1 MADDKKVIISIEVKG
16 KAASSELDKTKK
28 SADRLAAA
36 TKKLKDL
43 QSQEAIELAKVN
55 QQIRIQKEV
64 NDAAAKSSLGLA
76 NASTKS
82 AMAAGAMKTNAG
94 LNNAIIAESARLAS
108 DASYG
113 FTAIANNLGQ
123 LVSLFSAS
131 ANAAGGLRSA
141 IAALFTA
148 QSVFLIGIQLLIT
161 YGSDIVN
168 FFKGNQKAVDDFNKS
183 LEDLE
188 ETVQSQR
195 RELLGYI
202 EVLKDNNISEKAR
215 LNALKELEAASPN
228 IVDTYNK
235 QKTSLE
241 DLTKQVEEYI
251 RQQRL
256 RGELDA
262 ILEANQDIFA
272 EREKIRATQKKLDA
286 AQEAGD
292 VEKLKK
298 IYEENA
304 SFFQKYLD
312 ISNKSYEAAGGK
324 GNLARLAGFDEDV
337 DYAELFRVQ
346 SEDTVNQFDSA
357 VKRIVEIEKQLTADR
372 DDPSGGRGRRDRTA
386 RFSDF
391 KQGLFN
397 LDRDIEK
404 IEQDSLNRFLQTE
417 QAKLTQE
424 EANQK
429 NIYRVRFNVFKETQ
443 ELRQREFVE
452 QQQTRLDRFL
462 KEEKDEKKRAI
473 ARKAFNDA
481 VLDSKKELNE
491 SIVNGEIELNQVLEA
506 ITKNFNDRRVIL
518 DEELAKRILQT
529 AYQTELA
536 QAKAADAQS
545 GIMSIFQ
552 SKAEEVNIRQL
563 KSQVLLQK
571 GIVQVYKEGTVERAN
586 AELELA
592 QLQEQLAD
600 AELARQRRRFNE
612 IKEIYTQGAG
622 VIKGISDARKN
633 VEINNANAE
642 LEARIAAGED
652 EVRAKERF
660 DAQIEEANKRAW
672 KIEQGLKISRVIMD
686 TYQAGILAYGSQL
699 IVGDPTSPIR
709 AQVAQA
715 LTLANGAAQIAAIL
729 ATKYDSKSLKGST
742 APSSGG
748 RDVTVEAPDF
758 NVVGASPESQ
768 LAGSIAPILSQPLKA
783 FVVESEITNAQNNV
797 KNYRETAGI

>member
-1 MADDKKVIISIEVKG
+1 MADSKKVIISIEVKG
-16 KAASSELDKTKK
+16 KGASSELDKTKK
-28 SADRLAAA
+28 SADRLASA

-76 NASTKS
+76 SASTKS

-256 RGELDA
+256 RGELEA
-262 ILEANQDIFA
+262 ILEANQEIFA
-272 EREKIRATQKKLDA
+272 EREKIRATQKKLDS

-304 SFFQKYLD
+304 SFFQKFLD
-312 ISNKSYEAAGGK
+312 ISNESYEASGGLGLFGRFFAG
-324 GNLARLAGFDEDV
+324 DEKINF
-337 DYAELFRVQ
+337 AELFRKQ
-346 SEDTVNQFDSA
+346 SQDTVDSYDA
-357 VKRIVEIEKQLTADR
+357 ALKRIVEIEKELTAEPDE
-372 DDPSGGRGRRDRTA
+372 PNGGGGKRDRTA

-397 LDRDIEK
+397 LDKDIEK

-443 ELRQREFVE
+443 ELRQKEFVE
-452 QQQTRLDRFL
+452 QQQARLDRFL

-481 VLDSKKELNE
+481 VLDSRKELNE
-491 SIVNGEIELNQVLEA
+491 SIVNAEVELNQVLEA

-518 DEELAKRILQT
+518 NEELAKRILQT
-529 AYQTELA
+529 AYETELA

-545 GIMSIFQ
+545 GILDIFQ

-563 KSQVLLQK
+563 KSQVSLQE

-592 QLQEQLAD
+592 QLQEELAD
-600 AELARQRRRFNE
+600 AEIARQKRRFNE
-612 IKEIYTQGAG
+612 IKEIYTQGVA
-622 VIKGISDARKN
+622 VIKGISDTRKN
-633 VEINNANAE
+633 IEINNARAE

-652 EVRAKERF
+652 EIKAKERF
-660 DAQIEEANKRAW
+660 DEQVEEANKKAW
-672 KIEQGLKISRVIMD
+672 KIEQGLKISKVIMD
-686 TYQAGILAYGSQL
+686 TIQAGWLSYGSQL
-699 IVGDPTSPIR
+699 VIGDPSSPVR
-709 AQVAQA
+709 AQIAQA
-715 LTLANGAAQIAAIL
+715 LTLASGAAQIAAI
-729 ATKYDSKSLKGST
+729 ASTKYDSKSLKGSS

-748 RDVTVEAPDF
+748 RDVNVEAPDF

-768 LAGSIAPILSQPLKA
+768 LVGSILPILSKPMKA
-783 FVVESEITNAQNNV
+783 FVVESEITDAQNNV
-797 KNYRETAGI
+797 KNYRDTAGT

>member
-1 MADDKKVIISIEVKG
+1 MADSKKVIISIEVKG
-16 KAASSELDKTKK
+16 KGASSELDKTKK
-28 SADRLAAA
+28 SADRLASA

-76 NASTKS
+76 SASTKS

-148 QSVFLIGIQLLIT
+148 QSIFLISIQLLIT
-161 YGSDIVN
+161 YGNDVIN
-168 FFKGNQKAVDDFNKS
+168 FFKGNQKAVEDFEKS

-215 LNALKELEAASPN
+215 LNALKELEAASPG
-228 IVDTYNK
+228 IIDSYDK

-241 DLTKQVEEYI
+241 KLTKQVEEYI

-256 RGELDA
+256 RGELEALLD
-262 ILEANQDIFA
+262 ANQELFVK
-272 EREKIRATQKKLDA
+272 REKIRAAEQAIISADSEEDRRKILDENTNIFQELEALRQGTVGKKGL
-286 AQEAGD
+286 
-292 VEKLKK
+292 
-298 IYEENA
+298 I
-304 SFFQKYLD
+304 
-312 ISNKSYEAAGGK
+312 
-324 GNLARLAGFDEDV
+324 ARFLTGEDDV
-337 DYAELFRVQ
+337 DILKGFQEI
-346 SEDTVNQFDSA
+346 SKGTVEEYEKVVA
-357 VKRIVEIEKQLTADR
+357 KIIEIEKQLTADP
-372 DDPSGGRGRRDRTA
+372 DGGNGGTGKRDRTA

-391 KQGLFN
+391 RQGLFN
-397 LDRDIEK
+397 LDKDIEK

-429 NIYRVRFNVFKETQ
+429 NIYRVRFNVFKDTQ
-443 ELRQREFVE
+443 ALRQQEFVE

-473 ARKAFNDA
+473 ARKGFNDA

-491 SIVNGEIELNQVLEA
+491 SIINGEIELNQVLEA
-506 ITKNFNDRRVIL
+506 INENFNDRRVIL
-518 DEELAKRILQT
+518 DEELAKRVLQT
-529 AYQTELA
+529 AYETELA

-545 GIMSIFQ
+545 GILDIFQ

-563 KSQVLLQK
+563 TSQVELQK
-571 GIVQVYKEGTVERAN
+571 GIVKIYKEGTVERAN

-592 QLQEQLAD
+592 QLQEELAD
-600 AELARQRRRFNE
+600 AEIARQKRRFNE
-612 IKEIYTQGAG
+612 IKEIYTQGVA
-622 VIKGISDARKN
+622 VIKGISDTRKN
-633 VEINNANAE
+633 IEINNARAE

-652 EVRAKERF
+652 EIKAKERF
-660 DAQIEEANKRAW
+660 DEQVEEANKKAW
-672 KIEQGLKISRVIMD
+672 KIEQGLKISKVIMD
-686 TYQAGILAYGSQL
+686 TIQAGWLSYGSQL
-699 IVGDPTSPIR
+699 VIGDPSSPVR
-709 AQVAQA
+709 AQIAQA
-715 LTLANGAAQIAAIL
+715 LTLASGAAQIAAI
-729 ATKYDSKSLKGST
+729 ASTKYDSKSLKGSS

-748 RDVTVEAPDF
+748 RDVNVEAPDF

-768 LAGSIAPILSQPLKA
+768 LVGSILPILSKPMKA
-783 FVVESEITNAQNNV
+783 FVVESEITDAQNNV
-797 KNYRETAGI
+797 KNYRDTAGT

>member
-28 SADRLAAA
+28 SADRLATA

-76 NASTKS
+76 DATTRS
-82 AMAAGAMKTNAG
+82 AMASGAMKTNAG

-131 ANAAGGLRSA
+131 ANAAGGLASSIR
-141 IAALFTA
+141 ALFTA
-148 QSVFLIGIQLLIT
+148 QSLFLIGIQLLIT
-161 YGSDIVN
+161 YGNDIIN

-202 EVLKDNNISEKAR
+202 EVLKDNNISEKER

-228 IVDTYNK
+228 IVDTYDK

-241 DLTKQVEEYI
+241 ELTKQVEEYI

-256 RGELDA
+256 RGELEA
-262 ILEANQDIFA
+262 LLEANQELFVK
-272 EREKIRATQKKLDA
+272 REKIRAAEEAIINAKTEEERRRILDENTNIFQELEALRQGTVGKKGLIARFLTGEDDIDILKGF
-286 AQEAGD
+286 QEISKGT
-292 VEKLKK
+292 VEEYQRVVKK
-298 IYEENA
+298 
-304 SFFQKYLD
+304 
-312 ISNKSYEAAGGK
+312 
-324 GNLARLAGFDEDV
+324 
-337 DYAELFRVQ
+337 
-346 SEDTVNQFDSA
+346 
-357 VKRIVEIEKQLTADR
+357 IVEIEKQLTAEPDE
-372 DDPSGGRGRRDRTA
+372 PTGGRGRRDRTA

-452 QQQTRLDRFL
+452 QQQIRLDRFL

-481 VLDSKKELNE
+481 VLDSRKELNE
-491 SIVNGEIELNQVLEA
+491 SIINAETELNEVLEA
-506 ITKNFNDRRVIL
+506 ITKNFNKRRVIL
-518 DEELAKRILQT
+518 DEELAKRVLQI

-545 GIMSIFQ
+545 GILDIFQ

-622 VIKGISDARKN
+622 VIKGISDTRKN

-686 TYQAGILAYGSQL
+686 TYQAGYLAYGSQL

-729 ATKYDSKSLKGST
+729 ATKYDSKSLKGGAT
-742 APSSGG
+742 PSSR

-797 KNYRETAGI
+797 KNYRETAGT

>member
-1 MADDKKVIISIEVKG
+1 MADSKKVIISIEVKG
-16 KAASSELDKTKK
+16 KGASSELDKTKK
-28 SADRLAAA
+28 SADRLATA

-76 NASTKS
+76 NATTKS
-82 AMAAGAMKTNAG
+82 AMASGAMRTNSG

-131 ANAAGGLRSA
+131 ANAAGGLASSIR
-141 IAALFTA
+141 ALFTA
-148 QSVFLIGIQLLIT
+148 QSLFLIGIQLLIT
-161 YGSDIVN
+161 YGSDIIN

-202 EVLKDNNISEKAR
+202 EVLKDNNITEKQR

-256 RGELDA
+256 RGELEA
-262 ILEANQDIFA
+262 LLEANQEIFA

-304 SFFQKYLD
+304 SFFQKFLD
-312 ISNKSYEAAGGK
+312 ISNESYEASGGLGLFGRFFAG
-324 GNLARLAGFDEDV
+324 DEKINF
-337 DYAELFRVQ
+337 AELFRKQ
-346 SEDTVNQFDSA
+346 SQETVDSYDA
-357 VKRIVEIEKQLTADR
+357 ALKRIVEIEKQLTAEP
-372 DDPSGGRGRRDRTA
+372 DPKEGGGKRDRTA

-391 KQGLFN
+391 RQGLFN
-397 LDRDIEK
+397 LDKDIEK

-429 NIYRVRFNVFKETQ
+429 NIYRVRFNVFKDTQ
-443 ELRQREFVE
+443 ELRQKEFVE

-481 VLDSKKELNE
+481 VLDSRKELNE
-491 SIVNGEIELNQVLEA
+491 SIVNAEVELNQVLEA

-529 AYQTELA
+529 AYETELA

-545 GIMSIFQ
+545 GILDIFQ

-563 KSQVLLQK
+563 KSQVLLQE

-592 QLQEQLAD
+592 QLQEELAD
-600 AELARQRRRFNE
+600 TEISRQRRRFNE
-612 IKEIYTQGAG
+612 IKEIYTQGVA
-622 VIKGISDARKN
+622 VIKGISDTRKN
-633 VEINNANAE
+633 IEINNARAE

-652 EVRAKERF
+652 EIKAKERF
-660 DAQIEEANKRAW
+660 DEQIEEANKKAW

-686 TYQAGILAYGSQL
+686 TIQAGWLSYGSQL
-699 IVGDPTSPIR
+699 VIGDPSSPVR
-709 AQVAQA
+709 AQIAQA
-715 LTLANGAAQIAAIL
+715 LTLASGAAQIAAI
-729 ATKYDSKSLKGST
+729 ASTKYDSKSLKGSS

-748 RDVTVEAPDF
+748 RDVNVEAPDF
-758 NVVGASPESQ
+758 NVVGASIESQ
-768 LAGSIAPILSQPLKA
+768 LVGSIIPILSKPFKA
-783 FVVESEITNAQNNV
+783 FVVESEITDAQNNV
-797 KNYRETAGI
+797 KNYRQTSGT

>member
-1 MADDKKVIISIEVKG
+1 MADSKKVIISIEVKG
-16 KAASSELDKTKK
+16 KGASSELDKTKK
-28 SADRLAAA
+28 SADRLATA

-76 NASTKS
+76 NATTKS
-82 AMAAGAMKTNAG
+82 AMAAGAMKTNSG

-131 ANAAGGLRSA
+131 ANAAGGLASS
-141 IAALFTA
+141 IKALFTA
-148 QSVFLIGIQLLIT
+148 QSLFLIGIQLLIT
-161 YGSDIVN
+161 YGSDIIN
-168 FFKGNQKAVDDFNKS
+168 FFKGNQKAVEDFEKS
-183 LEDLE
+183 LENLE

-202 EVLKDNNISEKAR
+202 EVLKDNNISEKER

-228 IVDTYNK
+228 IVDTYDK

-241 DLTKQVEEYI
+241 ELTKQVEEYI

-256 RGELDA
+256 RGELEA
-262 ILEANQDIFA
+262 LLEANQELFVK
-272 EREKIRATQKKLDA
+272 REKIRAAEEAIINADSEEDRRKILDENTNIFQELEALRQGTVGKKGLIARFLTGEDDIDVLKGF
-286 AQEAGD
+286 QEISKGT
-292 VEKLKK
+292 VEEYQRVVKK
-298 IYEENA
+298 
-304 SFFQKYLD
+304 
-312 ISNKSYEAAGGK
+312 
-324 GNLARLAGFDEDV
+324 
-337 DYAELFRVQ
+337 
-346 SEDTVNQFDSA
+346 
-357 VKRIVEIEKQLTADR
+357 IVEIEKQLTAEP
-372 DDPSGGRGRRDRTA
+372 DPKEGGGKRDRTA

-429 NIYRVRFNVFKETQ
+429 NIFRVRFNVFKETQ
-443 ELRQREFVE
+443 ELRQKEFVE

-481 VLDSKKELNE
+481 VLDSRKELNE
-491 SIVNGEIELNQVLEA
+491 SIVNAEVELNQVLEA
-506 ITKNFNDRRVIL
+506 ITENFNDRRVIL

-529 AYQTELA
+529 AYETELA

-545 GIMSIFQ
+545 GILDIFQ

-563 KSQVLLQK
+563 TSQVELQK
-571 GIVQVYKEGTVERAN
+571 GIVNVYKEGTVERAN

-592 QLQEQLAD
+592 QLQERLAD
-600 AELARQRRRFNE
+600 AEISRQKRRFNE
-612 IKEIYTQGAG
+612 IKEIYTQGVA
-622 VIKGISDARKN
+622 VIKGISDTRKN
-633 VEINNANAE
+633 IEINNARAE

-652 EVRAKERF
+652 EIKAKERF
-660 DAQIEEANKRAW
+660 DEQVEEANKKAW
-672 KIEQGLKISRVIMD
+672 KIEQGLKISKVIMD
-686 TYQAGILAYGSQL
+686 TIQAGWLSYGSQL
-699 IVGDPTSPIR
+699 VIGDPSSPVR
-709 AQVAQA
+709 AQIAQA
-715 LTLANGAAQIAAIL
+715 LTLASGAAQIAAI
-729 ATKYDSKSLKGST
+729 ASTKYDSKSLKGSS
-742 APSSGG
+742 APSSRG
-748 RDVTVEAPDF
+748 RDVNVEAPDF

-768 LAGSIAPILSQPLKA
+768 LVGSILPILSQPIKA
-783 FVVESEITNAQNNV
+783 FVVESEITNAQDNV
-797 KNYRETAGI
+797 KNYRETAGT

>member
-1 MADDKKVIISIEVKG
+1 MADSKKVIISIEVKG
-16 KAASSELDKTKK
+16 KGASSELDKTKK
-28 SADRLAAA
+28 SADRLATA

-76 NASTKS
+76 SASTKS

-131 ANAAGGLRSA
+131 ANAAGGLASSIR
-141 IAALFTA
+141 ALFTA
-148 QSVFLIGIQLLIT
+148 QSLFLIGIQLLIT
-161 YGSDIVN
+161 YGSDIIN
-168 FFKGNQKAVDDFNKS
+168 FFKGNQKAVEDFEKS
-183 LEDLE
+183 LENLE

-202 EVLKDNNISEKAR
+202 EVLKDNNISEKER

-228 IVDTYNK
+228 IVDTYDK

-241 DLTKQVEEYI
+241 ELTKQVEEYI

-256 RGELDA
+256 RGELEA
-262 ILEANQDIFA
+262 LLEANQELFVK
-272 EREKIRATQKKLDA
+272 REKIRAAEEAIINADSEEDRRKILDENTNIFQELEALRQGTVGKKGLIARFLTGEDDIDVLKGF
-286 AQEAGD
+286 QEISKGT
-292 VEKLKK
+292 VEEYQRVVKK
-298 IYEENA
+298 
-304 SFFQKYLD
+304 
-312 ISNKSYEAAGGK
+312 
-324 GNLARLAGFDEDV
+324 
-337 DYAELFRVQ
+337 
-346 SEDTVNQFDSA
+346 
-357 VKRIVEIEKQLTADR
+357 IVEIEKQLTAEP
-372 DDPSGGRGRRDRTA
+372 DPKEGGGKRDRTA

-429 NIYRVRFNVFKETQ
+429 NIYRVRFNVFKDTQ
-443 ELRQREFVE
+443 ELRQKEFVE

-481 VLDSKKELNE
+481 VLDSRKELNE
-491 SIVNGEIELNQVLEA
+491 SIVNAEVELNQVLEA

-529 AYQTELA
+529 AYETELA

-545 GIMSIFQ
+545 GILDIFQ

-563 KSQVLLQK
+563 KSQVLLQE

-592 QLQEQLAD
+592 QLQEELAD
-600 AELARQRRRFNE
+600 TEIARQRRRFNE
-612 IKEIYTQGAG
+612 IKEIYTQGVA
-622 VIKGISDARKN
+622 VIKGISDTRKN
-633 VEINNANAE
+633 IEINNARAE

-652 EVRAKERF
+652 EIKAKERF
-660 DAQIEEANKRAW
+660 DEQVEEANKKAW

-686 TYQAGILAYGSQL
+686 TIQTGWLSYGSQL
-699 IVGDPTSPIR
+699 VIGDPSSPVR
-709 AQVAQA
+709 AQIAQA
-715 LTLANGAAQIAAIL
+715 LTLASGAAQIAAI
-729 ATKYDSKSLKGST
+729 ASTKYDSKSLKGSS

-748 RDVTVEAPDF
+748 RDVNVEAPDF

-768 LAGSIAPILSQPLKA
+768 LVGSILPILSKPFKA
-783 FVVESEITNAQNNV
+783 FVVESEITDAQNNA
-797 KNYRETAGI
+797 KNYRETAST

>member
-1 MADDKKVIISIEVKG
+1 MADSKKVIISIEVKG
-16 KAASSELDKTKK
+16 KGASSELDKTKK
-28 SADRLAAA
+28 SADRLATA

-76 NASTKS
+76 SASTKS
-82 AMAAGAMKTNAG
+82 AMAAGAMKTNTG

-131 ANAAGGLRSA
+131 ANAAGGLASS
-141 IAALFTA
+141 IKALFTA
-148 QSVFLIGIQLLIT
+148 QSLFLIGIQLLIT
-161 YGSDIVN
+161 YGSDIIN
-168 FFKGNQKAVDDFNKS
+168 FFKGNQKAVEDFEKS
-183 LEDLE
+183 LENLE

-202 EVLKDNNISEKAR
+202 EVLKDNNISEKQR

-262 ILEANQDIFA
+262 LLEANQEIFA

-304 SFFQKYLD
+304 SFFQKFLD
-312 ISNKSYEAAGGK
+312 ISNESYEASGGLGLFGRFFAG
-324 GNLARLAGFDEDV
+324 DEKINF
-337 DYAELFRVQ
+337 AELFRKQ
-346 SEDTVNQFDSA
+346 SQDTVDSYDTA
-357 VKRIVEIEKQLTADR
+357 LKRIVEIEKQLTAEPDESNGGR
-372 DDPSGGRGRRDRTA
+372 GGRGRVA
-386 RFSDF
+386 RFGEF
-391 KQGLFN
+391 RQALFN
-397 LDRDIEK
+397 LDKDIEK

-417 QAKLTQE
+417 QAKLAQE

-429 NIYRVRFNVFKETQ
+429 NIYRVRFNVFKDTQ
-443 ELRQREFVE
+443 ELRQQEFIE
-452 QQQTRLDRFL
+452 QQQRRLDNFL
-462 KEEKDEKKRAI
+462 ETEKDEKKRAI
-473 ARKAFNDA
+473 AIEAFNNA

-491 SIVNGEIELNQVLEA
+491 SIINGEIELNQVLEA
-506 ITKNFNDRRVIL
+506 ITENFNDRRVIL

-545 GIMSIFQ
+545 GILDIFQ

-563 KSQVLLQK
+563 TSQVELQK
-571 GIVQVYKEGTVERAN
+571 GIVNVYKEGTVERAN

-592 QLQEQLAD
+592 ELQEELAD
-600 AELARQRRRFNE
+600 AEIARQKRRFNE
-612 IKEIYTQGAG
+612 IKEIYTQGVA
-622 VIKGISDARKN
+622 VIKGISDTRKN
-633 VEINNANAE
+633 IEINNARAE

-652 EVRAKERF
+652 EIKAKERF
-660 DAQIEEANKRAW
+660 DEQVEEANKKAW
-672 KIEQGLKISRVIMD
+672 KIEQGLKISKVIMD
-686 TYQAGILAYGSQL
+686 TIQAGWLSYGSQL
-699 IVGDPTSPIR
+699 VIGDPSSPVR
-709 AQVAQA
+709 AQIAQA
-715 LTLANGAAQIAAIL
+715 LTLASGAAQIAAI
-729 ATKYDSKSLKGST
+729 ASTKYDSKSLKGSS
-742 APSSGG
+742 APSSRG
-748 RDVTVEAPDF
+748 RDVNVEAPDF
-758 NVVGASPESQ
+758 NVVGASPQSQ
-768 LAGSIAPILSQPLKA
+768 LAASVAQQQTQPLRA
-783 FVVESEITNAQNNV
+783 FVVGKDITNQQEFDRNIAT
-797 KNYRETAGI
+797 TAGL

>member
-1 MADDKKVIISIEVKG
+1 MADSKKVIISIEVKG
-16 KAASSELDKTKK
+16 KGASSELDKTKK
-28 SADRLAAA
+28 SADRLATA

-76 NASTKS
+76 NATTKS
-82 AMAAGAMKTNAG
+82 AMAASSMKTNSG

-161 YGSDIVN
+161 YGNDIYN
-168 FFKGNQKAVDDFNKS
+168 FFKGSQKAVDDFNKS
-183 LEDLE
+183 LENLE

-256 RGELDA
+256 RGELEA
-262 ILEANQDIFA
+262 LLEANQEIFA

-304 SFFQKYLD
+304 SFFQKFLD
-312 ISNKSYEAAGGK
+312 ISNESYEASGGLGLFGRFFAG
-324 GNLARLAGFDEDV
+324 DEKINF
-337 DYAELFRVQ
+337 AELFRKQ
-346 SEDTVNQFDSA
+346 SEDTVDSYDA
-357 VKRIVEIEKQLTADR
+357 ALKRIVEIEKELTAEP
-372 DDPSGGRGRRDRTA
+372 DDINGGGGKRDRTA

-443 ELRQREFVE
+443 ELRQKEFVE

-481 VLDSKKELNE
+481 VLDSRKELNE
-491 SIVNGEIELNQVLEA
+491 SIINAETELNEVLKA
-506 ITKNFNDRRVIL
+506 ITDNFHDRRVIL
-518 DEELAKRILQT
+518 NEELAKKVLQT
-529 AYQTELA
+529 AYETELA

-545 GIMSIFQ
+545 GILDIFQ
-552 SKAEEVNIRQL
+552 GKAEEVNIRQL
-563 KSQVLLQK
+563 KSQVLLQED
-571 GIVQVYKEGTVERAN
+571 IVKVYKEGTVERAN

-592 QLQEQLAD
+592 QLQEELAD
-600 AELARQRRRFNE
+600 AEIARQRRRFNE
-612 IKEIYTQGAG
+612 IKEIYTQGVS
-622 VIKGISDARKN
+622 VIKGISDTRKN
-633 VEINNANAE
+633 IEINNARE
-642 LEARIAAGED
+642 EYEARVAAGHN
-652 EVRAKERF
+652 EVEAKKKF
-660 DAQIEEANKRAW
+660 DKQKEEAEKKAW
-672 KIEQGLKISRVIMD
+672 KIEQGLKISKVIMD
-686 TYQAGILAYGSQL
+686 TIQAGWLSYGSQL
-699 IVGDPTSPIR
+699 VIGDPTSPVR
-709 AQVAQA
+709 AQIAQA
-715 LTLANGAAQIAAIL
+715 LTLASGAAQIAAI
-729 ATKYDSKSLKGST
+729 ASTKYDSRTLGGGSDRGST
-742 APSSGG
+742 AP
-748 RDVTVEAPDF
+748 TVEAPDF
-758 NVVGASPESQ
+758 NVVGASPQSQ
-768 LAGSIAPILSQPLKA
+768 LAASVAQQQTQPLRA
-783 FVVESEITNAQNNV
+783 FVVGKDITNQQEFDRNIAT
-797 KNYRETAGI
+797 TAGL

>member
-1 MADDKKVIISIEVKG
+1 MADSKKVIISIEVKG
-16 KAASSELDKTKK
+16 KGASSELDKTKK
-28 SADRLAAA
+28 SADRLASA

-76 NASTKS
+76 SASTKS

-256 RGELDA
+256 RGELEA
-262 ILEANQDIFA
+262 ILEANQEIFA
-272 EREKIRATQKKLDA
+272 EREKIRATQKKLDS

-304 SFFQKYLD
+304 SFFQKFLD
-312 ISNKSYEAAGGK
+312 ISYDS
-324 GNLARLAGFDEDV
+324 FDI
-337 DYAELFRVQ
+337 
-346 SEDTVNQFDSA
+346 S
-357 VKRIVEIEKQLTADR
+357 
-372 DDPSGGRGRRDRTA
+372 
-386 RFSDF
+386 
-391 KQGLFN
+391 
-397 LDRDIEK
+397 
-404 IEQDSLNRFLQTE
+404 
-417 QAKLTQE
+417 
-424 EANQK
+424 
-429 NIYRVRFNVFKETQ
+429 
-443 ELRQREFVE
+443 
-452 QQQTRLDRFL
+452 
-462 KEEKDEKKRAI
+462 
-473 ARKAFNDA
+473 
-481 VLDSKKELNE
+481 
-491 SIVNGEIELNQVLEA
+491 
-506 ITKNFNDRRVIL
+506 KNF
-518 DEELAKRILQT
+518 
-529 AYQTELA
+529 
-536 QAKAADAQS
+536 
-545 GIMSIFQ
+545 
-552 SKAEEVNIRQL
+552 
-563 KSQVLLQK
+563 
-571 GIVQVYKEGTVERAN
+571 
-586 AELELA
+586 
-592 QLQEQLAD
+592 
-600 AELARQRRRFNE
+600 
-612 IKEIYTQGAG
+612 
-622 VIKGISDARKN
+622 
-633 VEINNANAE
+633 
-642 LEARIAAGED
+642 
-652 EVRAKERF
+652 
-660 DAQIEEANKRAW
+660 
-672 KIEQGLKISRVIMD
+672 
-686 TYQAGILAYGSQL
+686 
-699 IVGDPTSPIR
+699 
-709 AQVAQA
+709 
-715 LTLANGAAQIAAIL
+715 
-729 ATKYDSKSLKGST
+729 
-742 APSSGG
+742 
-748 RDVTVEAPDF
+748 
-758 NVVGASPESQ
+758 
-768 LAGSIAPILSQPLKA
+768 
-783 FVVESEITNAQNNV
+783 
-797 KNYRETAGI
+797 